1 MIDLA
6 VAAVF
11 ARGLTEEQ
19 FEAEQSARRAS
30 RRTTRPATAP
40 TTTGGRTQPAPM
52 RRQGWLRRLASPAS

>member
-11 ARGLTEEQ
+11 ARALTEEQ
-19 FEAEQSARRAS
+19 FETTPNGRRATGRS
-30 RRTTRPATAP
+30 TLPPQKP
-40 TTTGGRTQPAPM
+40 TGQAQPAAL

>member
-19 FEAEQSARRAS
+19 FEAEQSGRRAPS
-30 RRTTRPATAP
+30 GTTRQATAP
-40 TTTGGRTQPAPM
+40 ATPHRTQPAAA

>member
-19 FEAEQSARRAS
+19 FEAEQSGRRAS
-30 RRTTRPATAP
+30 RRMTRPATAP
-40 TTTGGRTQPAPM
+40 TTTGHRTPPAAV
-52 RRQGWLRRLASPAS
+52 RSRGWLRRLASPAS

>member
-19 FEAEQSARRAS
+19 FEAAQSGRRAS
-30 RRTTRPATAP
+30 RRTTGPATAP
-40 TTTGGRTQPAPM
+40 ATPRRTQPAVA
-52 RRQGWLRRLASPAS
+52 RRQGLLRRLASPAS